1 MLKTVISNYDSV
13 EERPLITQG
22 FYLNEIA
29 VFAREEGT
37 EEEVMYS
44 VAVVTSTTG
53 DFMPSY
59 NGYNPAQIIQNYIV
73 QVSNAYNTQIVV
85 ENGIYA
91 TVEQVISI
99 ENTVANLS
107 NTYAKGPGIEFSIS
121 NGILC
126 VTYDD
131 GTEEG
136 VD

>member
-1 MLKTVISNYDSV
+1 
-13 EERPLITQG
+13 
-22 FYLNEIA
+22 
-29 VFAREEGT
+29 
-37 EEEVMYS
+37 
-44 VAVVTSTTG
+44 
-53 DFMPSY
+53 MPSY